1 VRVDHLHGRS
11 VADTDAMAALTRR
24 THWSVRTLCERK
36 EEGYDVKT
44 CEAVLEAN
52 PVEPKLITAAQAQH
66 LHDIPAGH
74 VRQWAYR
81 GRLVSYQTDGQG
93 FPLYDETAVLALHAA
108 TIEYKK
114 QRQKRRTS

>member
-1 VRVDHLHGRS
+1 
-11 VADTDAMAALTRR
+11 M
-24 THWSVRTLCERK
+24 
-36 EEGYDVKT
+36 
-44 CEAVLEAN
+44 
-52 PVEPKLITAAQAQH
+52 
-66 LHDIPAGH
+66 
-74 VRQWAYR
+74 AYR